1 MSEQDERASQLSAM
15 FDGELPDAEC
25 ELVARRLSRDPELR
39 RSWANYG
46 LIGAVLRSEPLAPS
60 ELAPRVQATLA
71 AEAAADSVNMQ
82 QPGIDSTQQS
92 PRVAERPLHLPR
104 WAVPVSGVGV
114 AAGLAA
120 VAVFWWAVPGD
131 PTVSTATVVPSA
143 QSVAAPLIEEV
154 VIAPTTPALAMVASA
169 AATGSTS
176 GASPASEGATAVVAR
191 NDDSARSD
199 EPVSYVTPRPNPRS
213 SAPAVPLPAQLASFV
228 EAHSAVSAPMIRHS
242 VISATMAVSEAET
255 TPLVE
260 AEDR

>member
-46 LIGAVLRSEPLAPS
+46 LIGAALRSEPLAPS
-60 ELAPRVQATLA
+60 ALAPRVHAALA
-71 AEAAADSVNMQ
+71 AEAAAVAANSPVSGSESMQ
-82 QPGIDSTQQS
+82 PATQ
-92 PRVAERPLHLPR
+92 VTERPLHLPR

-131 PTVSTATVVPSA
+131 PNVSTATVVPSA

-154 VIAPTTPALAMVASA
+154 VIAPATPALAMVASA
-169 AATGSTS
+169 PAAASAVAPAPVVGGPDAATS
-176 GASPASEGATAVVAR
+176 G
-191 NDDSARSD
+191 

-213 SAPAVPLPAQLASFV
+213 SPPAVPLPAQLASFV

-242 VISATMAVSEAET
+242 VISATMAVSEPEA
-255 TPLVE
+255 PPVE
-260 AEDR
+260 AEGR

>member
-39 RSWANYG
+39 RSWSNYG
-46 LIGAVLRSEPLAPS
+46 LIGAVLRSETLAPS
-60 ELAPRVQATLA
+60 QLAPRVHAALA
-71 AEAAADSVNMQ
+71 SEPA
-82 QPGIDSTQQS
+82 ID
-92 PRVAERPLHLPR
+92 PNAKPEPVAERPLHLPR

-131 PTVSTATVVPSA
+131 PNVSTATVVPSA

-154 VIAPTTPALAMVASA
+154 VIAPAVPAAATLVAAAPSAASA
-169 AATGSTS
+169 AAPAPVVGGPEAATS
-176 GASPASEGATAVVAR
+176 G
-191 NDDSARSD
+191 
-199 EPVSYVTPRPNPRS
+199 EPISYVTPRPNSRG
-213 SAPAVPLPAQLASFV
+213 SAPAVPLPAQLASYV

-242 VISATMAVSEAET
+242 VISATMAVSDPET
-255 TPLVE
+255 TPPVQ
-260 AEDR
+260 AEGR

>member
-15 FDGELPDAEC
+15 FDGELPDVEC

-46 LIGAVLRSEPLAPS
+46 LIGAALRSEPLAPS
-60 ELAPRVQATLA
+60 ALAPRVHAALA
-71 AEAAADSVNMQ
+71 AEIAAESAA
-82 QPGIDSTQQS
+82 S
-92 PRVAERPLHLPR
+92 PLAGHDAAQVSAPVPERPLQLPR

-131 PTVSTATVVPSA
+131 PNVSTATVVPSA

-154 VIAPTTPALAMVASA
+154 VIAPAAPALAMVAAAPTAESTA
-169 AATGSTS
+169 APVPIVGGPDAATS
-176 GASPASEGATAVVAR
+176 G
-191 NDDSARSD
+191 
-199 EPVSYVTPRPNPRS
+199 EPVSYVTPRPNPRG
-213 SAPAVPLPAQLASFV
+213 SAPAVPLPAQLVSFV

-242 VISATMAVSEAET
+242 VISATMAVSEPET
-255 TPLVE
+255 PPVE
-260 AEDR
+260 AEGR